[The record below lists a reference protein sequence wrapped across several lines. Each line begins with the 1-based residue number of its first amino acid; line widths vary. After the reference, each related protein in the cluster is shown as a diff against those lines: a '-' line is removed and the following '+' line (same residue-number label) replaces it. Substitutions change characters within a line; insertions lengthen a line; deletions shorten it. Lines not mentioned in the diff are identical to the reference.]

1 MRLLIDSDPM
11 TREEILTRL
20 RSLKPWLSE
29 QGITSLRLFG
39 SVARDE
45 VNQSSDI
52 DLAANYRETPSL
64 LDLIGLEQALTEKL
78 GMPVDLATIAGLKPS
93 VREQV
98 ERDGVNV

>member
-1 MRLLIDSDPM
+1 M
-11 TREEILTRL
+11 TREDILTRL
-20 RSLKPWLSE
+20 RSLKPWLTE
-29 QGITSLRLFG
+29 QGITSLRVFG

-45 VNQSSDI
+45 VNESSDI
-52 DLAANYRETPSL
+52 DLAASFRETPSL

>member
-1 MRLLIDSDPM
+1 M
-11 TREEILTRL
+11 TREDILTRL
-20 RSLKPWLSE
+20 RSLKPWLTE
-29 QGITSLRLFG
+29 QGITSLRVFG

-45 VNQSSDI
+45 ANESSDI
-52 DLAANYRETPSL
+52 DLAASFRETPSL